1 MDCGWNREM
10 KRSMTW
16 LCVLLPGAAWAGLV
30 PGSPGGPVVLT
41 PGTASWECVTTPT
54 GTRTEYTLS
63 GDTVLDWGRFLLPA
77 GDELVFS
84 GGAGVVN
91 LLGGTR
97 EHRIAGMVSADGVI
111 GFFADGA
118 GLRVNGSVTG
128 KSVTLATLGT
138 GDAAAFLT
146 GGSYAM
152 EAAAAGLRVMTV
164 EGRVTATGGDVVVA
178 GEFVNVR
185 GGATL
190 EAADGAVR
198 LAGGRSVAVAADGRW
213 RLATAG
219 ASGVVQQLGESRG
232 GLVEIEARQEVANAG
247 RIEGARV
254 FLEVG
259 RGGKILNEGSGVI
272 VGKLKIKGRYDND
285 GTALGGDEGDAVVAT
300 NSSLLKLPE
309 LKRPDGSTASR
320 ARELRKDVAMT
331 ASSDS
336 QRDRAAAEQVAK
348 RPGAPLLRRLS
359 FFGMRGTAAGQPA
372 AEKKSER

>member
-1 MDCGWNREM
+1 M
-10 KRSMTW
+10 KRWMSW
-16 LCVLLPGAAWAGLV
+16 LWALLPGVAWAGMI

-41 PGTASWECVTTPT
+41 PGTASWDCVTTAT

-97 EHRIAGMVSADGVI
+97 EHRIDGSVAADGVI

-146 GGSYAM
+146 GGGYAM
-152 EAAAAGLRVMTV
+152 DATVAGLRVMTV
-164 EGRVTATGGDVVVA
+164 AGSVTASGGDVVVA

-185 GGATL
+185 GEAKLDAT
-190 EAADGAVR
+190 GAVR
-198 LAGGRSVAVAADGRW
+198 LAGGRSVTVAADGRW
-213 RLATAG
+213 RLG
-219 ASGVVQQLGESRG
+219 MSGSTGLVQHLGESRG
-232 GLVEIEARQEVANAG
+232 GEVEIEARQEVANAG

-272 VGKLKIKGRYDND
+272 VGKVKIKGRYDND
-285 GTALGGDEGDAVVAT
+285 GTVLGGDEGDAVVAA
-300 NSSLLKLPE
+300 NSSLLQLPE

-320 ARELRKDVAMT
+320 AREIRKDVPMT

-336 QRDRAAAEQVAK
+336 QRDRAAAAQMAK
-348 RPGAPLLRRLS
+348 KPAAPLLRRLS
-359 FFGMRGTAAGQPA
+359 FFGMRGGAPGQPA
-372 AEKKSER
+372 AEKKAER